1 MFPEITVT
9 DLAEKLDSEEKFIL
23 LDIRELDELEYAKI
37 TDSRLE
43 VTPMS
48 RLAQEGPDALS
59 ESVRTQELPVY
70 VMCHHGTR
78 SAQVT
83 AWLAQ
88 QGWKTVVNVRGGID
102 AYARMVDSSV
112 GFY

>member
-9 DLAEKLDSEEKFIL
+9 ELSEKLNSDDTFIL
-23 LDIRELDELEYAKI
+23 LDVRELNELDYA
-37 TDSRLE
+37 RLE
-43 VTPMS
+43 DRRLDITPMS
-48 RLAQEGPDALS
+48 RLAQEGTTAMS
-59 ESVRTQELPVY
+59 ESAQSQDSTIY
-70 VMCHHGTR
+70 VLCHHGNR

-88 QGWKTVVNVRGGID
+88 QGWTNVFNVRGGID
-102 AYARMVDSSV
+102 EYARRIDPSI

>member
-1 MFPEITVT
+1 MIPEITVT
-9 DLAEKLDSEEKFIL
+9 ELSEKFNSEENFIL
-23 LDIRELDELEYAKI
+23 LDVRELHELDYAKL
-37 TDSRLE
+37 TDSRLQ

-48 RLAQEGPDALS
+48 RLAREGPNALF
-59 ESVRTQELPVY
+59 ESAKSQDSTIY
-70 VMCHHGTR
+70 VLCHHGSR

-88 QGWKTVVNVRGGID
+88 QGWTNVFNVRGGID
-102 AYARMVDSSV
+102 EYARKVDQSV

>member
-1 MFPEITVT
+1 MISEITVT
-9 DLAEKLDSEEKFIL
+9 ELSEKLKSEDKFIL
-23 LDIRELDELEYAKI
+23 LDVRELDELEYAKLN
-37 TDSRLE
+37 DDRLE

-59 ESVRTQELPVY
+59 ESAKSQSAEIY

-88 QGWKTVVNVRGGID
+88 QGWTNIKNVRGGID
-102 AYARMVDSSV
+102 AYARQIDQSV